1 MKTIMYSVKGF
12 EESYLLLANHNR
24 HELTLTNKP
33 LNLETASMAA
43 GNEAVAVFTN
53 DDASEPVLQK
63 LKGMGVNYI
72 TTRSVGTDHI
82 NLEAAKKLEISVAN
96 VPEYSPYS
104 VAEHAVTLML
114 GLNRKLILADK
125 KSHAY
130 QFELSSLIGFD
141 MHGKTVGI
149 IGLGTIGSVVADIL
163 HGFGCRILV
172 YDIVENKAH
181 AKQHHFTYA
190 TLDEVYAQSD
200 IITLHL
206 PLTPQTKHLINEASI
221 AKMKKGV
228 MIINTSRGP
237 IIDTHALM
245 DGLRSG
251 QIGSA
256 GLDVY
261 EFEKGIFFKNHY
273 SSEGKDELLLNLMNF
288 DNVIVT
294 GHQAFLTQEALKNIA
309 DTTIENLNEWET
321 PICEDCNATIG
332 KRNTLEEI
340 NH

>member
-12 EESYLLLANHNR
+12 EESYLLEANNHC

-33 LNLETASMAA
+33 LTIDTASMAA
-43 GNEAVAVFTN
+43 GHEAVAIFTN
-53 DDASEPVLQK
+53 DDASAPVLKK
-63 LKGMGVNYI
+63 LKGLGVNYI

-82 NLEAAKKLEISVAN
+82 DLELAKTLAITIGN
-96 VPEYSPYS
+96 VPSYSPYS

-141 MHGKTVGI
+141 MHQKTVGI
-149 IGLGTIGSVVADIL
+149 IGFGTIGSVVADIL
-163 HGFGCRILV
+163 HGFGCHVVV
-172 YDIVENKAH
+172 YDIVEDKAH
-181 AKQHHFTYA
+181 AKKHHFTYV
-190 TLDEVYAQSD
+190 TLDELYAQAD
-200 IITLHL
+200 IISLNL
-206 PLTPQTKHLINEASI
+206 PLTPQTKHLINKESI

-228 MIINTSRGP
+228 MLINTSRGP
-237 IIDTHALM
+237 VIDTHALM
-245 DGLRSG
+245 DGLHSG

-261 EFEKGIFFKNHY
+261 EFEKGIFFRNHY
-273 SSEGKDELLLNLMNF
+273 ASEAKDELLLNLMNF

-294 GHQAFLTQEALKNIA
+294 GHQAFLTKEALTNIA
-309 DTTIENLNEWET
+309 EKTIQNLGDWEN
-321 PICEDCNATIG
+321 PICEDCNAKIG
-332 KRNTLEEI
+332 KHLPLAAL
-340 NH
+340 HP

>member
-1 MKTIMYSVKGF
+1 MKTIVYSVKGF
-12 EESYLLLANHNR
+12 EESYLLEANNNF

-33 LNLETASMAA
+33 LNIDTVAMAA
-43 GNEAVAVFTN
+43 GNEAVAIFTN
-53 DDASEPVLQK
+53 DDASAPVLKK
-63 LKGMGVNYI
+63 LKGLGVNYL

-82 NLEAAKKLEISVAN
+82 DLEVAKTLAIAVAN
-96 VPEYSPYS
+96 VPAYSPYS

-149 IGLGTIGSVVADIL
+149 IGLGSIGSVVADIL
-163 HGFGCRILV
+163 HGFGCHILV
-172 YDIVENKAH
+172 YDIIENKAH

-190 TLDEVYAQSD
+190 TLDELYAQSD
-200 IITLHL
+200 IVTLHL
-206 PLTPQTKHLINEASI
+206 PLTPQTKHLINQESI

-228 MIINTSRGP
+228 MLINTSRGP

-245 DGLRSG
+245 NGLHSG
-251 QIGSA
+251 QIGSV

-273 SSEGKDELLLNLMNF
+273 GSEAKNELLLNLMNF
-288 DNVIVT
+288 DNVIIT
-294 GHQAFLTQEALKNIA
+294 GHQAFLTKEALTNIA
-309 DTTIENLNEWET
+309 DKTIQNLSEWEN
-321 PICEDCNATIG
+321 PIYEDCHAKIG
-332 KRNTLEEI
+332 KHITLTEI
-340 NH
+340 NP